1 MNNKDK
7 RFFNIAKEVSKLSDF
22 HGAHIG
28 AVVVEGKHIISSDF
42 NSFKTR
48 PLQFQYNIYRNFKD
62 YPNSQATQH
71 AEIGALSRLIGKD
84 INWSNVSIYTYRELK
99 DGTIACSRPCPACMA
114 LINKLGIKTIYYT
127 DECGNFVKE
136 KIL

>member
-1 MNNKDK
+1 M
-7 RFFNIAKEVSKLSDF
+7 
-22 HGAHIG
+22 
-28 AVVVEGKHIISSDF
+28 
-42 NSFKTR
+42 
-48 PLQFQYNIYRNFKD
+48 
-62 YPNSQATQH
+62 
-71 AEIGALSRLIGKD
+71 IGKD

-114 LINKLGIKTIYYT
+114 LIKKLGIKTIYYT